1 MIAGLVIAAAL
12 GLIAGA
18 GWLVVRTGR
27 AWRATVRECRAALGG
42 ELTPGNLLLP
52 PRLWLRADDGLSLV
66 VGLAGSGEGGNPRTT
81 RIVGGAR
88 SLIASTR
95 ISVDGGRLPHDIRI
109 YPSGALPDRS
119 PSTTG
124 RRVTLG
130 IPALDKRMRI
140 EGSVSSVLSRMGA
153 ERRSAVAAAVGQGA
167 SLDQGVWTI
176 ERPEPV
182 MRSAELIG
190 LSRLLLAAARALEP
204 GDTIADERLC
214 ASVQRDPEP
223 AFRLRCLDCLVTR
236 PGLWRTR
243 AIEAALA
250 DPAPEIRLR
259 AAQAAGVGGRE
270 TLTALARGRFDDAL
284 RAAAITT
291 LANDDGPEVRALL
304 EALAQDGTRAVRAA
318 ALRAMRQVGHAPVEL
333 LERFCRHPEPTLRGL
348 ALQALRPAGSI
359 ERRAIDALED
369 PVPAVVRVAVDIL
382 AAQGSVSAIP
392 ALRSVRVGPLDGAL
406 RTAIERATG
415 AISRRV
421 PRAGVGQLSL
431 AGPDQPEAGRLS
443 LDDDQGGLS
452 DEMPGGAAPDETDG
466 PALIS
471 SAAPV
476 ADLFAEPDPSP
487 SGLRSSPPDLFA
499 AGPPGAD
506 PADAA
511 STDTEPADALSSDR
525 ETG

>member
-1 MIAGLVIAAAL
+1 MSAALVIVAAL
-12 GLIAGA
+12 GLLTGA

-27 AWRATVRECRAALGG
+27 AWRATIRECREALGG

-52 PRLWLRADDGLSLV
+52 PRLWLRADDDLSLV

-95 ISVDGGRLPHDIRI
+95 ISVDGGRLPHDMSI
-109 YPSGALPDRS
+109 YPSGALPDRGS
-119 PSTTG
+119 SDER

-130 IPALDKRMRI
+130 IPALDSRMRI
-140 EGSVSSVLSRMGA
+140 EGGVSSVLSRMGA

-167 SLDQGVWTI
+167 SLDHGVWTI

-182 MRSAELIG
+182 TRSSELIG
-190 LSRLLLAAARALEP
+190 LSRLLLAAARALDP

-223 AFRLRCLDCLVTR
+223 TFRLRCLDCLVTR

-243 AIEAALA
+243 AIEAALI

-270 TLTALARGRFDDAL
+270 TLTALARGRFDDGL
-284 RAAAITT
+284 RTAAIAA
-291 LANDDGPEVRALL
+291 LANDDGPEVRALF
-304 EALAQDGTRAVRAA
+304 EALATTGTQAVRAA
-318 ALRAMRQVGHAPVEL
+318 ALRAMRQVGHVPVEL

-348 ALQALRPAGSI
+348 ALQALRPAASI
-359 ERRAIDALED
+359 EGRAIEALDD
-369 PVPAVVRVAVDIL
+369 PAPAVVRVAIDIL

-392 ALRSVRVGPLDGAL
+392 ALRTVRVGPLDGAL
-406 RTAIERATG
+406 RTAIERATR
-415 AISRRV
+415 AIARRV
-421 PRAGVGQLSL
+421 PQAGVGQLSL

-452 DEMPGGAAPDETDG
+452 DEAPGGAGPDEGGG
-466 PALIS
+466 PAR
-471 SAAPV
+471 AEGATPV
-476 ADLFAEPDPSP
+476 VDLFAEPD
-487 SGLRSSPPDLFA
+487 RPPDLFA
-499 AGPPGAD
+499 DGPPRAD
-506 PADAA
+506 PAGPAPA
-511 STDTEPADALSSDR
+511 GVEPAEALSSDR